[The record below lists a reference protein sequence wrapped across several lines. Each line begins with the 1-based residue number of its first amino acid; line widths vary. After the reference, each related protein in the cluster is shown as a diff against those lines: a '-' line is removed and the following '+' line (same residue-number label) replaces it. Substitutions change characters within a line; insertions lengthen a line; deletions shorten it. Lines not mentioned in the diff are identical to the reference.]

1 VLNRWA
7 LRKGVF
13 LVEKKTVEVLWPK
26 EKEDTVKESVGKL
39 RVAAYCRLSRQS
51 GDKQI
56 NSLENQLKYY
66 THYIRSHDEY
76 KLVGL
81 YYDKDISGV
90 TIDGRPG
97 FKRLLRHCDEGLI
110 DLVLTKS
117 ISRFSRNA
125 KDLLEVVD
133 HLSDLGIPV
142 IFEKENISS
151 MERKNKFFLTAL
163 AAVSQDEI
171 VNIAHN
177 SRWGQN
183 KRILSGNPTYR
194 RQFGYKIVKTTQGQV
209 AVIHEEEAEV
219 IKEVFELF
227 LGGMKI
233 GEILKLLTDRGVKTV
248 SGHTIWSHTLI
259 LNILENRSYI
269 GEKITNQYNS
279 SLSQKVEFLK
289 DCEKDMYLLENAYP
303 RIISN
308 EYFEKA
314 QKKLLEQRTKRKSG
328 VKLHHSCSRR
338 ISCGLCDV
346 KYHKNRKKNHVEWV
360 CSVKQKQARLCDSP
374 RLTDKK
380 ILKLMKEIIRKRY
393 DFNNSKILEV
403 MKNELTWV
411 NKNDRFEL
419 HRLSLLSKLQ
429 IAKENQSRAPED
441 ESAIIEKEK
450 VEQAI
455 VEFEHLATMIEE
467 DRKYRDLGIEL
478 LRKAKSPEDFLER
491 ANVDVLRAW
500 IMEVR
505 IFSLEDY
512 QVHWY
517 DDLHTTVGTCESRKK
532 EMELKREQLMG
543 EDLILKSQNKEQYR
557 ILVDDCEIK
566 GEEGIDPPFPNIR
579 GETVQTVRVEKY
591 FSENIID
598 RIRREIRESKQHSPP
613 VRKKVRIAVY
623 ARVSTDDP
631 AQLGSLEAQ
640 MAYYTYAVLKNPDYR
655 LVKVYYDEGV
665 SGTKAE
671 NRQGFQQLISDCRR
685 GKIDRV
691 ITKSISRFAR
701 NTVDCLEYVRELE
714 ALDVS
719 IMFEKEEID
728 TAEKDGEILLTVY
741 SALAQEESRSL
752 GENLTWGRSKF
763 AERGTVKLSTLPY
776 GFHYGKDGRWEID
789 SEKAHV
795 VNRIFDEYSRGK
807 SMLGIAKGLTQDNIP
822 SPRNNSAWGLTTVR
836 RVLNNPAYIGDVLY
850 QKNYTSDSITGKR
863 VPNNGEL
870 PMYYIEDNHEAIIEK
885 EKWDKVQRI
894 IKSKAR
900 KITKAKR
907 HTREEFFK
915 AFQCGVCGCPIVHLP
930 SHKGLEKHYWRCRAA
945 TMKNHSEECFEKAIR
960 EENIEH
966 TFMTMLLEMKDSKKL
981 SELVNVAIEEVGL
994 KPHEEE
1000 ELERLE
1006 NEIEVYYQ
1014 KLYET
1019 VEDGKKHGEDTE
1031 AIKMITDHIMG
1042 LHDRI
1047 RSFEDR
1053 KERVVDIHEEL
1064 KWLRK
1069 ELLALEPFDP
1079 KKERAPF
1086 REDIFARLIKSGTF
1100 LTDGVIEYQLSIG
1113 VSWLVRENRREY
1125 WKLPMKK

>member
-1 VLNRWA
+1 M
-7 LRKGVF
+7 KGVF
-13 LVEKKTVEVLWPK
+13 VVRKKTVEVLWPK
-26 EKEDTVKESVGKL
+26 EKEEPEKESNGKL
-39 RVAAYCRLSRQS
+39 RVAAYCRLSRQG

-81 YYDKDISGV
+81 YYDKEISGV

-97 FKRLLRHCDEGLI
+97 FKRLLRHCEDGLI

-133 HLSDLGIPV
+133 HLSDLGIPI
-142 IFEKENISS
+142 IFEKENINS

-171 VNIAHN
+171 VSIAHN
-177 SRWGQN
+177 SKWGKN
-183 KRILSGNPTYR
+183 KRILSGNPIYR

-289 DCEKDMYLLENAYP
+289 DSEKDMYLIENAYP
-303 RIISN
+303 RIISP
-308 EYFEKA
+308 ECFEKV
-314 QKKLLEQRTKRKSG
+314 QDMLLEKRRKKG
-328 VKLHHSCSRR
+328 LGKTIHHSCSKR

-346 KYHKNRKKNHVEWV
+346 NYHKNRKKNRVEWV

-380 ILKLMKEIIRKRY
+380 ILKLMKEVIRKRY
-393 DFNNSKILEV
+393 DFNNPKILEV
-403 MKNELTWV
+403 MKDELIWV

-429 IAKENQSRAPED
+429 IAKEHQRRASED
-441 ESAIIEKEK
+441 ELAIIEKEK
-450 VEQAI
+450 VERAI

-467 DRKYRDLGIEL
+467 DRKYRDLAIEL
-478 LRKAKSPEDFLER
+478 LRKAKSPEDFIER

-500 IMEVR
+500 ILEIR

-517 DDLHTTVGTCESRKK
+517 DDLHTTVGTCENRKV

-543 EDLILKSQNKEQYR
+543 EDLILKSQKKERYR
-557 ILVDDCEIK
+557 ILVEGCEIE
-566 GEEGIDPPFPNIR
+566 GVEEIDPPFPKVR
-579 GETVQTVRVEKY
+579 GENMQAVRVEKY

-598 RIRREIRESKQHSPP
+598 RIRREIRESKQNSLPA
-613 VRKKVRIAVY
+613 RKKVRIAVY

-631 AQLGSLEAQ
+631 VQLGSLEAQ
-640 MAYYTYAVLKNPDYR
+640 MAYYTYAVLKNPEYR
-655 LVKVYYDEGV
+655 LIKVYYDEGV
-665 SGTKAE
+665 SGKKAE
-671 NRQGFQQLISDCRR
+671 NRDGFQELISDCRK

-714 ALDVS
+714 TLGVS

-752 GENLTWGRSKF
+752 GESLTWGRSKL
-763 AERGTVKLSTLPY
+763 AERGSVKLSTLPY
-776 GFHYGKDGRWEID
+776 GFYYGKNGSWEID
-789 SEKAHV
+789 SEKATV
-795 VNRIFDEYSRGK
+795 VKRIFDEYQLGK
-807 SMLGIAKGLTQDNIP
+807 SMQGIANGLTGDKIP
-822 SPRNNSAWGLTTVR
+822 SPKNKSTWGFTTVR
-836 RVLNNPAYIGDVLY
+836 RMLNNPAYIGDVLY
-850 QKNYTSDSITGKR
+850 QRKYTSDSITGKR

-870 PMYYIEDNHEAIIEK
+870 PMYYIEENHEAIIDK
-885 EKWDKVQRI
+885 EKWDAVQRI
-894 IKSKAR
+894 INSKTR

-907 HTREEFFK
+907 HTRDEFFK
-915 AFQCGVCGCPIVHLP
+915 TFQCGSCGCPIIHLS
-930 SHKGLEKHYWRCRAA
+930 SHNGLERHYWRCRASA
-945 TMKNHSEECFEKAIR
+945 VKNHTEECFEKAIR

-966 TFMTMLLEMKDSKKL
+966 TFMVMLQEMKNSKKL
-981 SELVNVAIEEVGL
+981 SELVNEVIEEVSL

-1006 NEIEVYYQ
+1006 TEIEIYYQ

-1019 VEDGKKHGEDTE
+1019 VEEGKKHGEDTG
-1031 AIKMITDHIMG
+1031 AIKVITDHIMD
-1042 LHDRI
+1042 LHGKI
-1047 RSFEDR
+1047 RSYEDR
-1053 KERVVDIHEEL
+1053 KERVIALSEEL

-1069 ELLALEPFDP
+1069 ELLALEAFNP
-1079 KKERAPF
+1079 KKERIPF
-1086 REDIFARLIKSGTF
+1086 RGDIFTRLIKSGTF
-1100 LTDGVIEYQLSIG
+1100 LADDVIEYQLSIG
-1113 VSWLVRENRREY
+1113 VSWNARDNRREY
-1125 WKLPMKK
+1125 WKLPIKK